1 MILGIDSSG
10 LACTVALADRDVL
23 LGEYTVDFKKTHSE
37 TLLPMIDALVKE
49 VGVDKKE
56 IEAIACASGPGSFT
70 GLRIGCAT
78 AKGIGLA
85 MGVPIVPVP
94 TLMGLAFNCA
104 VSDRLVVP
112 LMDARRGQVYTAAY
126 SMSESG
132 LEGGSTSGSEGGME
146 SSPEGVSA
154 DGELRLPVEVL
165 PQQAVAV
172 EEIIERVNELGRPVV
187 YLGDGVPVFAEK
199 LRELTRVNFAFA
211 PLSLA
216 RQRAGSV
223 AALGRILL
231 ARSAAIP
238 AADFRPEYLRLSQAE
253 RERKEK
259 EKAEKAAASES
270 GEKPHV

>member
-1 MILGIDSSG
+1 MILALDSSG
-10 LACTVALADRDVL
+10 LACTAALADGEVL

-49 VGVDKKE
+49 IGVEKKS
-56 IEAIACASGPGSFT
+56 IEAVACASGPGSFT

-85 MGVPIVPVP
+85 LEVPIVPVP
-94 TLMGLAFNCA
+94 TLMGLAYNCA

-126 SMSESG
+126 AMYEAGHADRVVG
-132 LEGGSTSGSEGGME
+132 LPKEI
-146 SSPEGVSA
+146 
-154 DGELRLPVEVL
+154 L
-165 PQQAVAV
+165 PQQAVSV
-172 EEIIERVNELGRPVV
+172 EEMIKKVNALNRPLV

-199 LRELTRVNFAFA
+199 LKKLTCVDFSFA
-211 PLSLA
+211 PLSLS

-223 AALGRILL
+223 AALGTLLL
-231 ARSAAIP
+231 AAGKAVP

-259 EKAEKAAASES
+259 EAAEGKAAAGSAARKD
-270 GEKPHV
+270 G

>member
-10 LACTVALADRDVL
+10 LACTAAIADENIL
-23 LGEYTVDFKKTHSE
+23 LGEYTVDYKKTHSE
-37 TLLPMIDALVKE
+37 TLLPMIDALIKE
-49 VGVDKKE
+49 AGVDKKD
-56 IEAIACASGPGSFT
+56 ITAVACASGPGSFT

-85 MGVPIVPVP
+85 MGVPIIPVP
-94 TLMGLAFNCA
+94 TLMGLAYNCA
-104 VSDRLVVP
+104 VTDRLVVP

-132 LEGGSTSGSEGGME
+132 SEDGQAGI
-146 SSPEGVSA
+146 PE
-154 DGELRLPVEVL
+154 EVL

-172 EEIIERVNELGRPVV
+172 EDIIEKVNDIGRPVV
-187 YLGDGVPVFAEK
+187 YLGDGAPVFAEK
-199 LRELTRVNFAFA
+199 LKTLTRVSFTFA

-223 AALGRILL
+223 AALGTFLL
-231 ARSAAIP
+231 AAGKAVP

-253 RERKEK
+253 RERAEK
-259 EKAEKAAASES
+259 EAAEKTAAA

>member
-10 LACTVALADRDVL
+10 LACTAAVADGDVL
-23 LGEYTVDFKKTHSE
+23 LGEYTVDYKKTHSE
-37 TLLPMIDALVKE
+37 TLLPMIDALF
-49 VGVDKKE
+49 KE
-56 IEAIACASGPGSFT
+56 IGVGKKAITAVACASGPGSFT

-85 MGVPIVPVP
+85 LDVPIVPVP
-94 TLMGLAFNCA
+94 TLMGLSFNCA

-126 SMSESG
+126 SMKEALSAGGAAG
-132 LEGGSTSGSEGGME
+132 L
-146 SSPEGVSA
+146 PE
-154 DGELRLPVEVL
+154 EVL

-172 EEIIERVNELGRPVV
+172 EDMIEKVNALDRPVV

-199 LRELTRVNFAFA
+199 LRKLTRVNFSFA
-211 PLSLA
+211 PLSLS

-223 AALGRILL
+223 AALGTLLL
-231 ARSAAIP
+231 AAGKAVP

-253 RERKEK
+253 RERAEK
-259 EKAEKAAASES
+259 EKGS
-270 GEKPHV
+270 HV

>member
-10 LACTVALADRDVL
+10 LACTAALADENIL
-23 LGEYTVDFKKTHSE
+23 LGEYTVDYKKTHSE

-49 VGVDKKE
+49 VGVEKKD
-56 IEAIACASGPGSFT
+56 ITAVACASGPGSFT

-85 MGVPIVPVP
+85 LSIPIVPVP
-94 TLMGLAFNCA
+94 TLMGLAYNCA
-104 VSDRLVVP
+104 VTESLVVP

-132 LEGGSTSGSEGGME
+132 SEDGHPDI
-146 SSPEGVSA
+146 PE
-154 DGELRLPVEVL
+154 EVL

-172 EEIIERVNELGRPVV
+172 EDIIEKVNELGRPVL
-187 YLGDGVPVFAEK
+187 YLGDGVPVFADRLK
-199 LRELTRVNFAFA
+199 TLTRVSFRFA